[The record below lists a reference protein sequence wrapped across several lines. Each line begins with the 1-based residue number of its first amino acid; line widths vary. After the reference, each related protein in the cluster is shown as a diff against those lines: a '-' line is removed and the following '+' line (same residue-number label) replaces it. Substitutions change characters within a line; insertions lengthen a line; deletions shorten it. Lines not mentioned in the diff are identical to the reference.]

1 MFFFSFHLLSMHFKM
16 AATMI
21 SAFYQCILKLEHV
34 ISKNMGSWKTSAD
47 LKISDETTA
56 EPMFM
61 PTP

>member
-1 MFFFSFHLLSMHFKM
+1 M

-61 PTP
+61 PTPWKEKGAPIRIWCL

>member
-1 MFFFSFHLLSMHFKM
+1 MHFKM
-16 AATMI
+16 VATMI

-34 ISKNMGSWKTSAD
+34 ISKNMGSWKTSAG